1 MTGIHNIL
9 VAGVGGQGNLVS
21 GRILAEVS
29 RKRKLRPMI
38 GQVFGASRRGGTVMI
53 HVRLSEV
60 DVSPIIPKGQVD
72 VLLGFEPMET
82 LRAVVDYCGPKTI
95 VIMSSTKVEALS
107 SLAKKAVYSPVKD
120 ITNAIASICSQT
132 YVLNPENSLKEIGS
146 YQVLNT
152 YMLGAFAQL
161 ASGPLD
167 LDGIRTEVELSLGS
181 TLPNLPAF
189 DAGVSDAKETQPWE
203 NIA

>member
-21 GRILAEVS
+21 GRILAEAA
-29 RKRKLRPMI
+29 RKQKLRPMI

-53 HVRLSEV
+53 HVRFSET
-60 DVSPIIPKGQVD
+60 DVAPVIPKGQVD

-82 LRAVVDYCGPKTI
+82 LRAVVDYCGPKTT
-95 VIMSSTKVEALS
+95 VIMSSVKIEVIS
-107 SLAKKAVYSPVKD
+107 SLTNKAVYSPVED
-120 ITNAIASICSQT
+120 IVNAIASVCNQT
-132 YVLNPENSLKEIGS
+132 YVLNPENALKEIGS

-152 YMLGAFAQL
+152 YMIGALAQL

-167 LDGIRTEVELSLGS
+167 IDGIRTEIEQSLSS
-181 TLPNLPAF
+181 SLPNIPAF
-189 DAGVSDAKETQPWE
+189 DAGISDAKETQPWKKT
-203 NIA
+203 A